1 MGHQLLCTLRSPKN
15 LGDIPD
21 CVEDFYSHI
30 VLFKQLHFVRVVSS
44 LAPVFDQQEPK
55 LYAHETEFCKVP
67 KTFFVNL
74 FIRFAVWTVILGHLL
89 MLAHQDWSVR
99 YSVCKL
105 ENFIFCVSLT
115 KTQLENVI
123 CKVWKTFFFF
133 FAIRMAM
140 FRVHQAFLPL
150 QVWHHS
156 HPSVLILPAY
166 LLLLDQAHQDPSSQQ
181 LIFLTRIL
189 ESVS

>member
-1 MGHQLLCTLRSPKN
+1 MVSSIQSFFCRIALLMMHRPFLALDQVHQLL
-15 LGDIPD
+15 D
-21 CVEDFYSHI
+21 
-30 VLFKQLHFVRVVSS
+30 
-44 LAPVFDQQEPK
+44 A
-55 LYAHETEFCKVP
+55 
-67 KTFFVNL
+67 
-74 FIRFAVWTVILGHLL
+74 L
-89 MLAHQDWSVR
+89 MLDKGHQDWSVR
-99 YSVCKL
+99 YSVCRL
-105 ENFIFCVSLT
+105 ENSIFCVSLT
-115 KTQLENVI
+115 KTQLENGI

-156 HPSVLILPAY
+156 HLSVLILPAY

>member
-1 MGHQLLCTLRSPKN
+1 M
-15 LGDIPD
+15 
-21 CVEDFYSHI
+21 
-30 VLFKQLHFVRVVSS
+30 
-44 LAPVFDQQEPK
+44 
-55 LYAHETEFCKVP
+55 P

-115 KTQLENVI
+115 KTELENGI
-123 CKVWKTFFFF
+123 CKVWKTFFSSLLLGWQCSECIRHFF
-133 FAIRMAM
+133 RCKYGTPVI
-140 FRVHQAFLPL
+140 P
-150 QVWHHS
+150 
-156 HPSVLILPAY
+156 LPAY

-181 LIFLTRIL
+181 LMIFLTRIL
-189 ESVS
+189 ESVSSGWMCGTVLVYHWVEYRHIIPKKYSLALR